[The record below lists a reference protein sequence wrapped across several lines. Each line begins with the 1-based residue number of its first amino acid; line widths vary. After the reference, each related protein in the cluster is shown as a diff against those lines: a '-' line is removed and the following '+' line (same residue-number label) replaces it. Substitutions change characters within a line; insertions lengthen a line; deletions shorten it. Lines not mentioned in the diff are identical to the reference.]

1 MEFSFGLHYH
11 VCRMAMENLEGRM
24 EQMALQM
31 QEQQALIASL
41 KAKVDENGEVNDF
54 SAEAV
59 RKQKIQQVK
68 SQYQNPADKRAMGF
82 LTDLSMDAKELA
94 SKMGRILGA
103 TPGHTTGDFSL
114 PTLEDQ
120 TRLVKAAVDVVGW
133 LNTRPFH
140 KEGCVIFF
148 LAASGFPFG

>member
-1 MEFSFGLHYH
+1 
-11 VCRMAMENLEGRM
+11 MAMENIEDRM

-41 KAKVDENGEVNDF
+41 KA
-54 SAEAV
+54 AAV

-68 SQYQNPADKRAMGF
+68 AQYQNPADKRAMGF